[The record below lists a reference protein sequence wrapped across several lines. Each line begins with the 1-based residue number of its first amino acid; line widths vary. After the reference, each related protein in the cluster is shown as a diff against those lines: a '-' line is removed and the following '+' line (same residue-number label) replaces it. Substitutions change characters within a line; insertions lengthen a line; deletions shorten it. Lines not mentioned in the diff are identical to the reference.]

1 MADARTSWA
10 QGLLMAHCVCAARFS
25 VRFRD
30 LFGQRRVGRACR
42 RMTHTVDK
50 LGNVQ
55 RTSSNSIDPLR
66 IPAQRVSF
74 RNNEYS
80 DDHVLQHGQRRK
92 R

>member
-55 RTSSNSIDPLR
+55 RTSSNGIDPLR
-66 IPAQRVSF
+66 IS
-74 RNNEYS
+74 S
-80 DDHVLQHGQRRK
+80 TTS
-92 R
+92 

>member
-55 RTSSNSIDPLR
+55 RHEQQRHRPVADFEHNELVS
-66 IPAQRVSF
+66 AQRVF
-74 RNNEYS
+74 
-80 DDHVLQHGQRRK
+80 G
-92 R
+92 